1 MEHLHNGFTL
11 ELCPGAFPLSTDS
24 VALSGFVSLP
34 KKAAVLDLG
43 SGCGTLGLLLC
54 ARFPQCTVTGV
65 ELEESAHAMALHNAR
80 STALRIALPV
90 YAQTLPPSLLWL
102 PQEATPAVSP
112 IPPILRQG
120 PKAKPTPP
128 PGRKYTAPWRM
139 CSAAPAGHCGTAGIF
154 TWCTARSGLRRLAAA
169 PAGMGWRLR
178 RCVFYG
184 TNPMPPSA

>member
-65 ELEESAHAMALHNAR
+65 ELEESAHAMALHNAQVNGLTDR
-80 STALRIALPV
+80 LTSICADLTAI
-90 YAQTLPPSLLWL
+90 PSLVAPGSYTCCISNPPYFAAG
-102 PQEATPAVSP
+102 PQSKAHPTA
-112 IPPILRQG
+112 RQ
-120 PKAKPTPP
+120 
-128 PGRKYTAPWRM
+128 KYTAPWRM

-154 TWCTARSGLRRLAAA
+154 TWCTVRSGLRRLAAA
-169 PAGMGWRLR
+169 PADTAWRLR
-178 RCVFYG
+178 RCVCCG
-184 TNPMPPSA
+184 TNPMTPSA